1 MLNLTSEVMP
11 MDDKR
16 IIELFFARDERAIE
30 ETRASY
36 GPLLRS
42 VAMSILANRIDSEE
56 CESDTYFRAWN
67 SIPPN
72 SPKYLAA
79 YLVKITRNLALN
91 RMRDQRRRAPVKATL
106 ILDELA
112 EIIPNDLGDPIE
124 DIALRDAMRDFVGG
138 LEVTKRRIFLQR
150 YFYMRSVREIAD
162 DMDLSAGT
170 VKSHLSR
177 TRILLRDYLTER
189 GINI

>member
-1 MLNLTSEVMP
+1 
-11 MDDKR
+11 
-16 IIELFFARDERAIE
+16 
-30 ETRASY
+30 
-36 GPLLRS
+36 
-42 VAMSILANRIDSEE
+42 
-56 CESDTYFRAWN
+56 
-67 SIPPN
+67 
-72 SPKYLAA
+72 
-79 YLVKITRNLALN
+79 
-91 RMRDQRRRAPVKATL
+91 MRDQRRRAPVKATL

-112 EIIPNDLGDPIE
+112 EIIPNDLGDPVE

-162 DMDLSAGT
+162 DMDLGVGT